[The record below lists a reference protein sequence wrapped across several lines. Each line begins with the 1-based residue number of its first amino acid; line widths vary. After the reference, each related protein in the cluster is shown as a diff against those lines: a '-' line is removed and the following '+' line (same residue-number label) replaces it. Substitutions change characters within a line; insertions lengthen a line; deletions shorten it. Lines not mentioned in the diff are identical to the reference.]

1 MKKRVSFNWIDGG
14 VTAPAGFLAAG
25 VGCGIKKEGKDLAL
39 LYSEA
44 PASASALLTVNRVKA
59 APVAVTGKHLS
70 DGTARAV
77 IANSGGA
84 NACTGEDGYNDA
96 VAMCLEVAGRLGLD
110 PADVAVASTGKIGV
124 RLPIDKVLAGVAWLA
139 ENLSDGG
146 GGDAAEAI
154 LTTDTRKKEC
164 ALSLDNV
171 GKEVRIGAMAKGAG
185 MICPHMATMLAFI
198 TTDAAIEPGLL
209 REALTEA
216 VDASFNK
223 ITVDGDMST
232 NDTVICLANGMSG
245 AGRIEIRDSSY
256 EALAAGLEAVCV
268 KLAREI
274 VLDGEGA
281 TKFVEIRVRGASS
294 DGDALEACRAIA
306 TSNLF
311 KVALYGRSPNWGRIM
326 AAIGASRAVFKPCD
340 VGVFVGGEKV
350 IEGGMI
356 VSRTAAVLETDKIE
370 IEVVLGDGSGESR
383 VWTCDLSPEYVEVN
397 I

>member
-44 PASASALLTVNRVKA
+44 PASAAALLTVNRVKA

-96 VAMCLEVAGRLGLD
+96 VAMCREVAGRLGLE

-139 ENLSDGG
+139 ENMSDGG

-164 ALSLDNV
+164 ALSFDIG

-185 MICPHMATMLAFI
+185 MIYPHMATMLAFI

-216 VDASFNK
+216 VDASFNR

-281 TKFVEIRVRGASS
+281 TKFVEIRARGASS

-306 TSNLF
+306 NSNLF
-311 KVALYGRSPNWGRIM
+311 KAALYGRSPNWGRIM
-326 AAIGASRAVFKPCD
+326 AAIGASRAVFEPCD
-340 VGVFVGGEKV
+340 VEVFVGGEKV

-356 VSRTAAVLETDKIE
+356 VSRNAYVLEEDKIE
-370 IEVVLGDGSGESR
+370 IEVVMGDGSGESR